1 MIVDQLENANTYVH
15 ISNRLAVALRYLQTN
30 DMSKFAVGTYEIE
43 DKEIYAIVSEYTSK
57 NIENAKWESHKKY
70 ADIQFVLSGIEKM
83 GHAPLKNME
92 VIENYNPDKDITI
105 LKGKGDYVTV
115 HSGTFAI
122 FFPQDAHQPGVA
134 VSENIPVKKVV
145 VKVLM

>member
-43 DKEIYAIVSEYTSK
+43 DREIYVIVSEYTSK

-83 GHAPLKNME
+83 GHAPIKNME
-92 VIENYNPDKDITI
+92 VIENYNSDKDVTI
-105 LKGKGDYVTV
+105 LR
-115 HSGTFAI
+115 
-122 FFPQDAHQPGVA
+122 
-134 VSENIPVKKVV
+134 
-145 VKVLM
+145 

>member
-30 DMSKFAVGTYEIE
+30 DMSTFAAGTYEIK
-43 DKEIYAIVSEYTSK
+43 DREIYAIVSEYTSK

-70 ADIQFVLSGIEKM
+70 ADIQYVLNGIEKM
-83 GHAPLKNME
+83 GHAALKNME

-105 LKGKGDYVTV
+105 LKGTGDYVTV

-134 VSENIPVKKVV
+134 VDGNIPIKKVV